1 MGFGDRETQT
11 GERVAFGTGVDGRPY
26 LALGGE
32 FTGSIGFRP
41 LESLSTPGAATYL
54 FISR

>member
-1 MGFGDRETQT
+1 
-11 GERVAFGTGVDGRPY
+11 VAFGTGVDGRPY